1 MNTIQRMFS
10 SFYKSSDDRLVRE
23 VVEAISNE
31 EEIERIIAHIM
42 MIGFPGTGKTSL
54 MDKLLGISRKVYT
67 STGVCGSVVVVDVSI
82 NDPTSLKAA
91 VVLNFEDSTWQRV
104 ECKDSF
110 LIQLQ
115 KCTELAHQQSTGLD
129 ELAEQTTSL
138 IPLKDSSFIP
148 DMLEQAVSS
157 VLKNHKYASFNDVK
171 RSSSIYMRDTGGQVE
186 FQEILTILING
197 PSIFFF
203 VFNASIPIIE
213 PLTINYRNGAG
224 EILNEY
230 TSSIST
236 RQALIQ
242 NLASISAMQTSESVT
257 IDMHKPLV
265 FIVGTHIDQLGP
277 DAGNKIAAINKNL
290 DELIT
295 QNGFDCL
302 VEYENVKAK
311 RVIFTV
317 DNSKSPADTNF
328 KKIRSRVNKVITE
341 NKSFSIK
348 FPVSYL
354 LFCLELQDISK
365 SVLTREEFDKIAATY
380 GIRGDKDVKRLLHFL
395 HHRIGIIRYYDV
407 DGLRHLVVKEPQ
419 VLFNKLTELIVK
431 TFPSSHA
438 LSHDELKE
446 FTKGILEATVFERVL
461 STKDEMTAGEFR
473 RILEHLHIIVPFKD
487 QKGIMKLFIPA
498 VLNHVAEKAEED
510 MRTDIPPLAVA
521 FKCHHC
527 PKGLF
532 SMLVAHLMVLD
543 GSTKE
548 GKERTFNFQLL
559 DEKMFKDQG
568 FFAIRMN
575 EDCDLV
581 SLKMHPSHLEAKFYP
596 EETYEEEDVRSTEL
610 PIVCYAV
617 RQMIE
622 GSIDVA
628 LTELHYNTEKVQPA
642 VSSEC
647 PKCLKLHQ
655 VEKAKRGYFIRCPQK
670 LNLKIYLP
678 DGGSFWHKTS
688 KETSS
693 V

>member
-1 MNTIQRMFS
+1 MNSIQRMFS
-10 SFYKSSDDRLVRE
+10 SFCKSSDDRLVRE
-23 VVEAISNE
+23 VVEAISNK

-42 MIGFPGTGKTSL
+42 MVGFPGTGKTSL
-54 MDKLLGISRKVYT
+54 VDRLLGISRKVYT
-67 STGVCGSVVVVDVSI
+67 STGVCGSVVVVDVSF

-138 IPLKDSSFIP
+138 IPQKDSSLIP
-148 DMLEQAVSS
+148 GMLEQAVSS
-157 VLKNHKYASFNDVK
+157 VLKNHKYKSLSDIK
-171 RSSSIYMRDTGGQVE
+171 GSCSIYMRDTGGQVE

-197 PSIFFF
+197 PSIFFV
-203 VFNASIPIIE
+203 VFNASIPINE

-230 TSSIST
+230 SSSIST

-265 FIVGTHIDQLGP
+265 FIVGTHIDQLGA
-277 DAGNKIAAINKNL
+277 DADNKIAAINKNL

-302 VEYENVKAK
+302 VEYENVRAK

-317 DNSKSPADTNF
+317 DNKSPDDTNF

-348 FPVSYL
+348 YPVSYL

-380 GIRGDKDVKRLLHFL
+380 GIRGDKDVKCLLHFL

-438 LSHDELKE
+438 LSLDEGKE
-446 FTKGILEATVFERVL
+446 FKKGILEASVFERIL

-487 QKGIMKLFIPA
+487 KKGIMKLFIPA
-498 VLNHVAEKAEED
+498 VLNHVAEMAEED

-532 SMLVAHLMVLD
+532 GMLVAHLMVRD

-548 GKERTFNFQLL
+548 DKDRTFNLQLL
-559 DEKMFKDQG
+559 DEEIFKDQVS
-568 FFAIRMN
+568 FAIRMN
-575 EDCDLV
+575 GDCDKV

-596 EETYEEEDVRSTEL
+596 EQIEEGEVRSTML
-610 PIVCYAV
+610 PIVCNAL
-617 RQMIE
+617 RQIIKE
-622 GSIDVA
+622 SIDRA
-628 LTELHYNTEKVQPA
+628 LTELQYNAEKVDP
-642 VSSEC
+642 VISSKC
-647 PKCLKLHQ
+647 PKCLIFHQ
-655 VEKAKRGYFIRCPQK
+655 VEMAQSGPCIRCPQEITKK
-670 LNLKIYLP
+670 LYLP
-678 DGGSFWHKTS
+678 AGSSFWHKTS
-688 KETSS
+688 KGTSS

>member
-1 MNTIQRMFS
+1 MFS

-23 VVEAISNE
+23 VVEAISNK

-42 MIGFPGTGKTSL
+42 LIGFPGTGKTSL
-54 MDKLLGISRKVYT
+54 MDRLLGISRKVYT
-67 STGVCGSVVVVDVSI
+67 STGVCGSVVVVDVSF

-115 KCTELAHQQSTGLD
+115 KCAELAQQQSTGLD

-138 IPLKDSSFIP
+138 IPQKDSSLIP
-148 DMLEQAVSS
+148 DILEQAVSS
-157 VLKNHKYASFNDVK
+157 VLKNHKYESLKDIK
-171 RSSSIYMRDTGGQVE
+171 MSSSIYMRDTGGQVE

-203 VFNASIPIIE
+203 VFNASIPINE

-230 TSSIST
+230 SSSIST
-236 RQALIQ
+236 QQALIQ

-257 IDMHKPLV
+257 IDMHKPPV

-277 DAGNKIAAINKNL
+277 DADNKIAAINKDL

-302 VEYENVKAK
+302 VEYENVGDKS
-311 RVIFTV
+311 VIFTV

-341 NKSFSIK
+341 NKTFSIK
-348 FPVSYL
+348 YPVSYL

-380 GIRGDKDVKRLLHFL
+380 GIRGDKDVKRLLDFL

-431 TFPSSHA
+431 TFPSSYA
-438 LSHDELKE
+438 LSRDELKE
-446 FTKGILEATVFERVL
+446 FTKGILEASVFERIL

-487 QKGIMKLFIPA
+487 KKGIMKLFIPA
-498 VLNHVAEKAEED
+498 VLNHVAEMAEED

-548 GKERTFNFQLL
+548 GKERTFDFQLL
-559 DEKMFKDQG
+559 DEKMFKDQV

-575 EDCDLV
+575 
-581 SLKMHPSHLEAKFYP
+581 S
-596 EETYEEEDVRSTEL
+596 
-610 PIVCYAV
+610 
-617 RQMIE
+617 
-622 GSIDVA
+622 
-628 LTELHYNTEKVQPA
+628 
-642 VSSEC
+642 
-647 PKCLKLHQ
+647 
-655 VEKAKRGYFIRCPQK
+655 
-670 LNLKIYLP
+670 
-678 DGGSFWHKTS
+678 
-688 KETSS
+688 
-693 V
+693 